1 MMSKDPV
8 FSKTPIHLV
17 IYIVII
23 IFQNVFF
30 CVLQGYWTP
39 HQLWLM
45 QSHSL
50 WRYFTHFI
58 IVFSI
63 KVLENSN
70 SCPASK
76 TIVGKVMIGKQLKT
90 PAVSEKR
97 RSAGWTG
104 SGLSLGAVT
113 EPERAAATSGGHR
126 RLSLIQAAHL
136 HVSSL
141 INPILRSFGRA
152 RPCHLNSCWT
162 NVTVK
167 PNALVHPDHSYSRCT
182 VHAAFMLT
190 AISTEKNVTNTLGM
204 HKSFT
209 GAVNYNWSQMNRCR
223 PSLCG

>member
-8 FSKTPIHLV
+8 FFKTPIHLV

-50 WRYFTHFI
+50 WRYFAHFI

-63 KVLENSN
+63 KFWKIVI
-70 SCPASK
+70 PALLPK

-90 PAVSEKR
+90 VFLHVWSYNVVAAPAVSEKR

-113 EPERAAATSGGHR
+113 EPERAAATSGGQR

-167 PNALVHPDHSYSRCT
+167 PNSWYTLIT
-182 VHAAFMLT
+182 V
-190 AISTEKNVTNTLGM
+190 TLDVLYTL
-204 HKSFT
+204 H
-209 GAVNYNWSQMNRCR
+209 
-223 PSLCG
+223 LC